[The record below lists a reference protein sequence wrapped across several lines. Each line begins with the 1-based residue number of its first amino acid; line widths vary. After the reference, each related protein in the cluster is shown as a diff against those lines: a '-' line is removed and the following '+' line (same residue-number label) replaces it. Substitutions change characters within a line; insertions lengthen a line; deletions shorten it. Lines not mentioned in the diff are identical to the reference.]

1 MRTITTDLGRGRW
14 NRTFG
19 LLLAV
24 LLLSLA
30 VPTVA
35 SAAGPRER
43 ARRGKVNARQG
54 KQERRI
60 DQGKRSGEITRK
72 EARHL
77 DRQQKRIDRAES
89 RAKADGKVTRK
100 EARKLDRMQN
110 KANRDIKRAKH
121 NNRKQPR
128 AR

>member
-1 MRTITTDLGRGRW
+1 MRSITTSMRNGRW
-14 NRTFG
+14 TRAFG
-19 LLLAV
+19 LLLAA
-24 LLLSLA
+24 LLVTLA
-30 VPTVA
+30 VPTLA
-35 SAAGPRER
+35 SAAGPREA
-43 ARRGKVNARQG
+43 ARRGKVNARQD
-54 KQERRI
+54 KQDRRI
-60 DQGKRSGEITRK
+60 EEGKRSGEITRK

-100 EARKLDRMQN
+100 EARKLDRMQD